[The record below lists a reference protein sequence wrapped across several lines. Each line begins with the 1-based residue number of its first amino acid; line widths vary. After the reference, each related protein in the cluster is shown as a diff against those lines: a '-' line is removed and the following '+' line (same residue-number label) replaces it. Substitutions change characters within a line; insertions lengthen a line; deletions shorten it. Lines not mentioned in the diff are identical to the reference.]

1 MNKAERKKS
10 KSGSML
16 LVLIL
21 LCGLSLTPYSFAE
34 KRSMDEVMS
43 IAGKMLKNSK
53 GLKVKPVNATKANTL
68 SIENQAE
75 EHSFYVVLR
84 EQGKGFVLV
93 SADTRMP
100 RVLGYSDTESWCEE
114 IPQNMLPILQ
124 SYDNALKLLNDGKY
138 TAEQLF
144 PHLDRSRMAGMPQEV
159 PALLGDIAFD
169 QGKPYNNMC
178 PSVGN
183 AHTVTGCVATAMAQ
197 IFTYYKYPQS
207 GTGIYHYGV
216 TKTDNV
222 YDVKLDTIPF
232 DWNLIL
238 HSYKG
243 KNYTDAQAKA
253 VARLMYACGV
263 SLQMDYDFDGSSA
276 HSERVQP
283 ALVNVF
289 GYDKSA
295 QYVEGYGDARDYSDW
310 VPTLQDEF
318 IAGRPVYFAG
328 APGYSGHAF
337 VIDGYKGLYEG
348 DDLFDSEGYVEAV
361 LFHVNWGWGGQ
372 GNGLFYLNNLNPDG
386 TNYAGY
392 RTEFVFGIK
401 PAKGSGLE
409 IVLTEQEGEGEFY
422 TVFGQPV
429 PQDKLQPNTVYV
441 RKGQKVIIRK

>member
-1 MNKAERKKS
+1 MKKS
-10 KSGSML
+10 KVESAVC
-16 LVLIL
+16 VLAV
-21 LCGLSLTPYSFAE
+21 LCAIMFAPCSFAE
-34 KRSMDEVMS
+34 QRSMDEVMN
-43 IAGKMLKNSK
+43 IAGKALKGK
-53 GLKVKPVNATKANTL
+53 KDLKVRPLKPITTSALTVSENTV
-68 SIENQAE
+68 EQA
-75 EHSFYVVLR
+75 FYLV
-84 EQGKGFVLV
+84 EPQQGEGFVLV
-93 SADTRMP
+93 SSDDRMP
-100 RVLGYSDTESWCEE
+100 RILGFSDNSNWCDQV
-114 IPQNMLPILQ
+114 PDNLQNILQ
-124 SYDNALKLLNDGKY
+124 SYNRALELLNSGTF

-144 PHLDRSRMAGMPQEV
+144 PQLDQNRQSSMPEEV
-159 PALLGDIAFD
+159 PALLDDIAFN
-169 QGKPYNNMC
+169 QTKPYNNMC

-197 IFTYYKYPQS
+197 IFTYYKYPKK
-207 GTGIYHYGV
+207 GTGVYHYGV
-216 TKTDNV
+216 TSTEKV

-243 KNYTDAQAKA
+243 SNYTAAQAKA

-263 SLQMDYDFDGSSA
+263 SIQMEYDFDGSSA

-295 QYVEGYGDARDYSDW
+295 QYVEGYGDKRDYSDW

-348 DDLFDSEGYVEAV
+348 DDIFDSDGYVEAV
-361 LFHVNWGWGGQ
+361 LFHVNWGWGGD
-372 GNGLFYLNNLNPDG
+372 GNGHFYLNNLNPDG

-392 RTEFVFGIK
+392 RSEFVFGIK
-401 PAKGSGLE
+401 PPKGSGLE
-409 IVLTEQEGEGEFY
+409 TVLTGDEADQEFY
-422 TVFGQPV
+422 TVFGMPV
-429 PQDKLQPNTVYV
+429 PIDKLQPGTVYV
-441 RKGQKVIIRK
+441 RKGQKVIIKQ